1 MYDHAPDYS
10 DHDGEDYDDED
21 YEYDHY
27 DYVNYYEEQHTA
39 TDPED
44 LPTGGEQ
51 DLDLPQSQESSEN
64 NHDNEE
70 EYNAGGDDCHGKA
83 NNHMLKPH
91 EMVAFMC
98 YRKISDRNWG
108 FFQFFVQILFR

>member
-1 MYDHAPDYS
+1 MYDHTPDYS
-10 DHDGEDYDDED
+10 DHDGED

-44 LPTGGEQ
+44 LQTGGEQ

-98 YRKISDRNWG
+98 YRKISDRKLRS
-108 FFQFFVQILFR
+108 FQSMQIN